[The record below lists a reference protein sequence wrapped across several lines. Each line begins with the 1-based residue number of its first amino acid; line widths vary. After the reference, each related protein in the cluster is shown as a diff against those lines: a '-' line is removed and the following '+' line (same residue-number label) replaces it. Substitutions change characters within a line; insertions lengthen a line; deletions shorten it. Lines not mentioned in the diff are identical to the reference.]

1 MIIFL
6 FVLSISHSPRHNWAK
21 IYIDEETKDKTKLD
35 VVSYYTKRNPF
46 HTKEG
51 RKVENMK
58 WNSPQV
64 NRKGVMKAYVDEYSN
79 HAYGIL
85 QEDTQN
91 GFDAYPEGTLPK
103 EMKIQF
109 KYDADKMILY
119 YRDFRTN
126 GMAHCS
132 ECEWGTRSDDTPCT
146 NDGCGWG
153 CYHNLAY
160 SGKSGHS
167 LGSRGMGKSLRI
179 ESGEKTIVNTT
190 LSDGRSMAS
199 IWQIVEGD
207 WKWGL
212 SPEDTKNLS
221 QPGTEIITYGI
232 KENVHNELV
241 QHKKV
246 VQQLQEKWFRLIDQ
260 GAEIQYILIKNSK
273 MRRIVVPKMKYPPVE
288 KSEKEKPTRMK
299 KNRIVVKSYG
309 KRVGELRNFEIYYAK
324 EPFDDEDPRHGI
336 AIVKNGKQTIT
347 RYNQFPTDIPED
359 IRRRIFGH
367 VDADCQKEPFLNE
380 AENSTHTGYRLT
392 DSTWKAVRTQLNRII
407 KEFAQP
413 FIKAGGERVTAKEQR
428 EAQEIL
434 VIINKAL
441 SEIPELQIF
450 GLRGEGPSGSVES
463 KPKSHPYISRLEP
476 NNKRFNWGDTI
487 NVRVVVKNPLGKE
500 IVTRIEFNF
509 FDPTPVVIRDGSS
522 SLLLLKGAPENP
534 YTSEEKWAI
543 NVDDSM
549 VPGIHWIQVELKDKD
564 KNPILNDK
572 GKPEKVRA
580 SVYIEQDPATI
591 HRRPRRGTGMK
602 ERPGDIR
609 GDTGEGGLANLQ
621 FFKRSDNPDLEAYI
635 EMARAAAFVNR
646 YGRRYRFLLKGSN
659 KKATP
664 WLAVGEVIAEK
675 LIERKSEFDIEEGE
689 ETWSAEDVKSKL
701 KEIEDM
707 KIKFL
712 KAFMEAI
719 P

>member
-1 MIIFL
+1 
-6 FVLSISHSPRHNWAK
+6 
-21 IYIDEETKDKTKLD
+21 
-35 VVSYYTKRNPF
+35 
-46 HTKEG
+46 
-51 RKVENMK
+51 MK

-64 NRKGVMKAYVDEYSN
+64 NRKGVMKAYVDEYPN

-85 QEDTQN
+85 QEDAQN

-109 KYDADKMILY
+109 KYDADKKILY
-119 YRDFRTN
+119 YRDFKTN

-132 ECEWGTRSDDTPCT
+132 ECEWGIRSDGTPCI
-146 NDGCGWG
+146 NEGCGWG

-160 SGKSGHS
+160 SGKSGLS

-179 ESGEKTIVNTT
+179 ESGEKTVVNTT
-190 LSDGRSMAS
+190 LPDGRSMAS
-199 IWQIVEGD
+199 VWQVIDGD
-207 WKWGL
+207 WKWRESL
-212 SPEDTKNLS
+212 EDTKRLL
-221 QPGTEIITYGI
+221 QPGTEITTYGI

-241 QHKKV
+241 QYKKV
-246 VQQLQEKWFRLIDQ
+246 VQQLQEKWFKLIDQ

-273 MRRIVVPKMKYPPVE
+273 MRRKIVPKMKYPAVE
-288 KSEKEKPTRMK
+288 KSEKEKPTKMK
-299 KNRIVVKSYG
+299 KGRIVVRSYG
-309 KRVGELRNFEIYYAK
+309 RRVGELRNLEIYLAK

-347 RYNQFPTDIPED
+347 RYNQFPTDIPEN

-380 AENSTHTGYRLT
+380 AENSTHTGYRYT
-392 DSTWKAVRTQLNRII
+392 HSTWKAVRIQLNKIV

-413 FIKAGGERVTAKEQR
+413 FMKAGGERVTAKEQK

-441 SEIPELQIF
+441 SEMPELQIF
-450 GLRGEGPSGSVES
+450 GLRGEGPSGSVEP

-476 NNKRFNWGDTI
+476 NNKRFNRGDTI
-487 NVRVVVKNPLGKE
+487 NVKAVVKNPLKKE
-500 IVTRIEFNF
+500 IVTRMEFNF
-509 FDPTPVVIRDGSS
+509 FDPTPVVIRDQFS
-522 SLLLLKGAPENP
+522 SLLLLKGTAENP

-549 VPGIHWIQVELKDKD
+549 VPGIHWVQVELRDKD
-564 KNPILNDK
+564 NNPILDNK

-580 SVYIEQDPATI
+580 SVHIEQDPTII
-591 HRRPRRGTGMK
+591 HRRPRSGTGAK
-602 ERPGDIR
+602 EKTGDIR
-609 GDTGEGGLANLQ
+609 GGTGEGGLASLQ
-621 FFKRSDNPDLEAYI
+621 WFKKPDNPDLEAII
-635 EMARAAAFVNR
+635 EMARASAFVNR
-646 YGRRYRFLLKGSN
+646 YGRRYQFLLKGSK

-664 WLAVGEVIAEK
+664 WLAIGEVIAEK
-675 LIERKSEFDIEEGE
+675 LIEKKTEFDIEEGE
-689 ETWSAEDVKSKL
+689 ENWSAEDVKSKL
-701 KEIEDM
+701 REIEDM

-712 KAFMEAI
+712 KTFMEAI